1 MEIQR
6 SGQRWSQVLNL
17 WPQAAQPR
25 WSLSVINTIPIK
37 QLNTLPWIPAEND
50 SGASGFL
57 LQVSP
62 FRQLT

>member
-1 MEIQR
+1 MVTSTEPVAPGCPAFD
-6 SGQRWSQVLNL
+6 GQ
-17 WPQAAQPR
+17 
-25 WSLSVINTIPIK
+25 LSVINTIPIK

-62 FRQLT
+62 FRQLI